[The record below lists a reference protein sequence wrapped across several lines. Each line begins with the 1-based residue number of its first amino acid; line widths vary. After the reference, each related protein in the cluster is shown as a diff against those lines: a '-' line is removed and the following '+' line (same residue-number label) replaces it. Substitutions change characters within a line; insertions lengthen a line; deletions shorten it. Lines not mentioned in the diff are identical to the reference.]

1 VISDGYFSGGP
12 AGWIEVICGVMFSGK
27 SEELIRRVRRA
38 IIAKRKVQVFKS
50 HLDERYAGIYRISSH
65 DGRSVD
71 AVPIDTPDQIAQLVH
86 PETQVVAI
94 DEAQFLDPSIVEL
107 ATSLAN
113 RGTRVILAGTDS
125 DFRGEPFGPMPQ
137 LLAVAEVVDKLHA
150 ICVICGNP
158 ASRNQRLIGGKPAR
172 YDSPT
177 IMVGSTES
185 YEARCRACHSV
196 PRRDEDQVWLL
207 LGLACLRP
215 TSGPLCPSICQR
227 QELLARPLIGPE
239 QAPHRARDRLR
250 VLLLDA
256 AHHHA
261 EMIRLDHDA
270 DAHRSKHLVER
281 ARNLLGEP
289 LLHLQPTREDFDD
302 SRQLAEAVDLAVR
315 DVRDVR
321 AAEERQHVVLAQ
333 RVQLDVAHHD
343 HALVRLLEQ
352 RIADDLRGI
361 QPISAREP

>member
-1 VISDGYFSGGP
+1 VISDGYFSGGA

-38 IIAKRKVQVFKS
+38 IIAKKKVQVFKS

-71 AVPIDTPDQIAQLVH
+71 AVPIDTPEQIGQLVQ
-86 PETQVVAI
+86 PDTQVVAI
-94 DEAQFLDPSIVEL
+94 DEAQFLDPSIVDL
-107 ATSLAN
+107 ATALAN

-150 ICVICGNP
+150 ICVNCGNP

-196 PRRDEDQVWLL
+196 PRRDEDQ
-207 LGLACLRP
+207 G
-215 TSGPLCPSICQR
+215 
-227 QELLARPLIGPE
+227 
-239 QAPHRARDRLR
+239 
-250 VLLLDA
+250 
-256 AHHHA
+256 
-261 EMIRLDHDA
+261 
-270 DAHRSKHLVER
+270 
-281 ARNLLGEP
+281 
-289 LLHLQPTREDFDD
+289 
-302 SRQLAEAVDLAVR
+302 
-315 DVRDVR
+315 
-321 AAEERQHVVLAQ
+321 
-333 RVQLDVAHHD
+333 
-343 HALVRLLEQ
+343 RLL
-352 RIADDLRGI
+352 
-361 QPISAREP
+361 